1 MSETQPM
8 SSITLAT
15 VLYLDNYYGWI
26 YFISELSL
34 FLYKGYGLY
43 YPTEVIGLEVFGLV
57 LFWIAFSARI

>member
-26 YFISELSL
+26 YFIKDMD
-34 FLYKGYGLY
+34 YIIQQK
-43 YPTEVIGLEVFGLV
+43 
-57 LFWIAFSARI
+57 